1 MLFILV
7 VEVLSH
13 MLLRVV
19 EGGLLD
25 GFRVGK
31 ATSKALLVSHFLFAD
46 DTILLVVH
54 LSVIH
59 AFVL

>member
-1 MLFILV
+1 M
-7 VEVLSH
+7 EVLGH

-46 DTILLVVH
+46 DTILSVVH
-54 LSVIH
+54 LSVIY

>member
-7 VEVLSH
+7 VEVLGH

-19 EGGLLD
+19 EGLD

-46 DTILLVVH
+46 DTILSVVH
-54 LSVIH
+54 LSVIY

>member
-7 VEVLSH
+7 VEVLH

-46 DTILLVVH
+46 DTILSVVH
-54 LSVIH
+54 LSVIY